1 MARGIRKNKLPQVGD
16 RVMFTP
22 LRIKG
27 TVEYVDHPT
36 LYVPHLY
43 PIQLQLDKPWDPDT
57 SDSTMLRA
65 NLSEIRPLRR
75 RKRRRKAKV

>member
-1 MARGIRKNKLPQVGD
+1 MAQETRKGKLPQVGD

-27 TVEYVDHPT
+27 TIEYMDYPT

-43 PIQLQLDKPWDPDT
+43 PIQLRLDRPWDPDT
-57 SDSTMLRA
+57 SDSTTLRA
-65 NLSEIRPLRR
+65 NLNEIRPLKK
-75 RKRRRKAKV
+75 RKRRRKAKA

>member
-1 MARGIRKNKLPQVGD
+1 MLRRIPKVGD
-16 RVMFTP
+16 RVMFKP

-27 TVEYVDHPT
+27 TVEYVDHLT

-65 NLSEIRPLRR
+65 NLNEIRPL
-75 RKRRRKAKV
+75 KRGKRRKAKV